1 MPQYKVTITLPP
13 MKINADAANFD
24 ELYDFLE
31 EGYFGEEVD
40 EAMRKAWEQVMEEP
54 QKHVIVEEEWR

>member
-13 MKINADAANFD
+13 MKIYADAENYD

-31 EGYFGEEVD
+31 EGYFGEEVG
-40 EAMRKAWEQVMEEP
+40 EAMRNAWAQVMEEP
-54 QKHVIVEEEWR
+54 QKHLIVEEW